1 MVALAFLINDGA
13 LVCAT
18 GDDALHM
25 WTLRQK
31 TPQIL
36 HSLKFQR
43 ERYVREGFCHAG
55 RGCGT
60 LWCAVVGRERL
71 GKAVQWYLEIRSS

>member
-1 MVALAFLINDGA
+1 MDVHVKHEGDAAVVAVAFLINDGA
-13 LVCAT
+13 LVTAT
-18 GDDALHM
+18 SDDVLHM

-43 ERYVREGFCHAG
+43 ER
-55 RGCGT
+55 
-60 LWCAVVGRERL
+60 
-71 GKAVQWYLEIRSS
+71 